1 MMAGESPFLTA
12 VVLKAI
18 QVLLMWG
25 SWQIMQI
32 LGKFKKSSILIKVNY
47 AFSHLRVTQMWV
59 LVVLF
64 LIKDNSTMKQY

>member
-1 MMAGESPFLTA
+1 MTGESLFLTA
-12 VVLKAI
+12 VVLKAT

-32 LGKFKKSSILIKVNY
+32 WGKFKKSNILIKVNY
-47 AFSHLRVTQMWV
+47 AFSHLRITQMWV

-64 LIKDNSTMKQY
+64 LIKDNSTLKQY